1 MYEIFLA
8 SFTSSIVILGSG
20 YFFSFIF
27 FNKAFTY
34 NTISSEI
41 SIYGIIFL
49 SFLGVFLNF
58 FLEIN
63 KNVGSVVLILCIIS
77 FIFFKAYKNYKIIL
91 FASLCTFILILCSNV
106 YRPDAGLY
114 HLPVTSMINE
124 NKIIIGS
131 SNIHFRFAHSSI
143 IQYFSA
149 LYNTHFFSLAFITIP
164 SASIFS
170 FYIYYIFE
178 NYLKYV
184 KEKNNFL
191 SLFFF
196 LLIIF
201 SLYSFNRYSNYGND
215 AVAHIF
221 YFILITKL
229 LTINY
234 FDEIKKNEFYIISLI
249 CLFLLTNK
257 IFMGIV
263 LIIPALIFI
272 YSINKRKILFSKNFI
287 YCFIF
292 LALWILKSVLTS
304 GCIFYPISQTCFK
317 NFKIYDN
324 DKTKFEAL
332 SGEAWSKDWINQE
345 DPKLE
350 FKEYNE
356 KFNWIDTWL
365 KNHFKKVLEK
375 LIPYLIF
382 LLILIIYLFF
392 QEKLKETL
400 NSEIKKKYLIIL
412 YLSLIFSVIWFL
424 KFPIYRYGYSF
435 ISISLILVFC
445 LIFYRRVKFIENI
458 KTKQIFNSII
468 IISLIGFVIKNTHR
482 INQKINL
489 NQTIYWPDIYS
500 EKGDFITKNYKPK
513 INQNKILYYY
523 SNGELCMY
531 SKSPCSNY
539 NIKNLKSENKF
550 GYNIY
555 WIN

>member
-1 MYEIFLA
+1 MKDIK
-8 SFTSSIVILGSG
+8 IG
-20 YFFSFIF
+20 
-27 FNKAFTY
+27 
-34 NTISSEI
+34 
-41 SIYGIIFL
+41 
-49 SFLGVFLNF
+49 
-58 FLEIN
+58 
-63 KNVGSVVLILCIIS
+63 
-77 FIFFKAYKNYKIIL
+77 YKNYKIIL

-249 CLFLLTNK
+249 CLFLLSNK

-365 KNHFKKVLEK
+365 KNLLTNLSSKEWKVMIAK
-375 LIPYLIF
+375 IP
-382 LLILIIYLFF
+382 
-392 QEKLKETL
+392 
-400 NSEIKKKYLIIL
+400 
-412 YLSLIFSVIWFL
+412 
-424 KFPIYRYGYSF
+424 P
-435 ISISLILVFC
+435 
-445 LIFYRRVKFIENI
+445 
-458 KTKQIFNSII
+458 IFNTS
-468 IISLIGFVIKNTHR
+468 
-482 INQKINL
+482 
-489 NQTIYWPDIYS
+489 
-500 EKGDFITKNYKPK
+500 
-513 INQNKILYYY
+513 
-523 SNGELCMY
+523 
-531 SKSPCSNY
+531 
-539 NIKNLKSENKF
+539 
-550 GYNIY
+550 
-555 WIN
+555 